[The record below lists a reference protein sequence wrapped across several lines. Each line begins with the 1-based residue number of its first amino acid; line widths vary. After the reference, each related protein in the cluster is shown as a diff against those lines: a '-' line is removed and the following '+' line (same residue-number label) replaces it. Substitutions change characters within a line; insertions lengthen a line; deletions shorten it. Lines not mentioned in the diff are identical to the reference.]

1 MGHSSRK
8 RKTTVRVGARR
19 WPFLVQIA
27 VPEAGFGLKLDAINA
42 WHRYTKIKQRRAQ
55 PHQAGPKK
63 FGRWC
68 FETLES
74 AERFKERFGG
84 EIVPATAALAKRDLV
99 GAFRM
104 GKLPCGT
111 NDEPIR
117 DSACTG
123 NSP

>member
-8 RKTTVRVGARR
+8 RKTTVRIGAQR
-19 WPFLVQIA
+19 WPFVVQIA
-27 VPEAGFGLKLDAINA
+27 VPEGGFGPKLDAINA

-55 PHQAGPKK
+55 PHQAEPKK

-74 AERFKERFGG
+74 AERFRKRFGG
-84 EIVPATAALAKRDLV
+84 EVVPATVAIAKRERV
-99 GAFRM
+99 GAVRM
-104 GKLPCGT
+104 GKASHST

>member
-8 RKTTVRVGARR
+8 RKITVRIGAQRR
-19 WPFLVQIA
+19 PFVVQIA
-27 VPEAGFGLKLDAINA
+27 GPEAGFGPKLDAINA
-42 WHRYTKIKQRRAQ
+42 WHRYTKIKQRRAK
-55 PHQAGPKK
+55 PHQAELKK

-84 EIVPATAALAKRDLV
+84 EIVPATTALAKRDLV

-104 GKLPCGT
+104 GKALCST

-117 DSACTG
+117 DSACTR
-123 NSP
+123 NPP